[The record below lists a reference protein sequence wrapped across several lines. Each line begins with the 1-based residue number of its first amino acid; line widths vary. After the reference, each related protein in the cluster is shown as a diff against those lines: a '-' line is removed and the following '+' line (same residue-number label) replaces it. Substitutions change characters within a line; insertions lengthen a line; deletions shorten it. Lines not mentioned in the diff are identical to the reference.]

1 MPSSAYC
8 DSIPCDGRMKSGTQL
23 HSSFS
28 ELYHTVKPTDSNEC
42 WLWPFAVSWKLE
54 VLRMFVEWRNVVP
67 DRRPWPCADLCM
79 CWTFFFSFSFCPVFE
94 TLWERG
100 WPQGTVNGRWFFQF
114 SSNSPTALNVHWG
127 KNRPDGDQE
136 WQSAETWRG
145 HGSTLHLIFI
155 FMKDTK

>member
-1 MPSSAYC
+1 MQGERRAASIMPSSAYC
-8 DSIPCDGRMKSGTQL
+8 DSIPCDARMKSGTQL

-42 WLWPFAVSWKLE
+42 WLWPLQWFGSWKYLACLRRE
-54 VLRMFVEWRNVVP
+54 GTKSPLWDFSRRSSAMTACRFLHVSGLVFLVL
-67 DRRPWPCADLCM
+67 
-79 CWTFFFSFSFCPVFE
+79 E
-94 TLWERG
+94 TLCEKG

-136 WQSAETWRG
+136 WQSASRWRG
-145 HGSTLHLIFI
+145 HRSF
-155 FMKDTK
+155 